1 MARFKSDEII
11 TSAFQP
17 HLAPGE
23 TLKHWAYGVKQ
34 PHIGLIILFFMLAIL
49 PGAIAVALL
58 TKEYV
63 IGLTEG
69 RLLVLRFSGKL
80 KVKEMFEYQL
90 ASMPAVTTSTGGLF
104 THISIKDPARPFVA
118 KFHRLGMKNNR
129 EHAMAIAEAISAK
142 AAA

>member
-11 TSAFQP
+11 TNAFQP

-23 TLKHWAYGVKQ
+23 QLKHWAYGVKQ
-34 PHIGLIILFFMLAIL
+34 PPIFLIILLFLLAIL

-63 IGLTEG
+63 IGLTDR

-80 KVKEMFEYQL
+80 NVKEMLEYNL
-90 ASMPAVTTSTGGLF
+90 ASMTPCKTSTGGLF
-104 THISIKDPARPFVA
+104 THIEIMDPARPFIA
-118 KFHRLGMKNNR
+118 KFHRLGMKQNR
-129 EHAMAIAEAISAK
+129 EHAMAIAAAISGK
-142 AAA
+142 AA